1 MKIKQTVAAVCLA
14 AIMATS
20 VGAAAEARTR
30 EPSHSEGVW
39 DHGVE
44 SDGSKYVYSKY
55 KSNIKRFSWAMAVNH
70 FGRMYDDTADY
81 DIIIHGKRRA
91 IASAKA
97 PQPDGW
103 FKGHKEYW
111 DHWGADR

>member
-44 SDGSKYVYSKY
+44 SGCSYSYFQSKTQNWSWSCAANGKQFMRDDLMPYRSGKPA
-55 KSNIKRFSWAMAVNH
+55 KSSVSRTP
-70 FGRMYDDTADY
+70 FGNR
-81 DIIIHGKRRA
+81 
-91 IASAKA
+91 
-97 PQPDGW
+97 QW
-103 FKGHKEYW
+103 W
-111 DHWGADR
+111 DHWGSIK